1 MKQLVVIAGLG
12 LIGGSMAKAFK
23 KHTDCL
29 VYGWNRTRSV
39 AERALADGAIDGIA
53 DDEVLARC
61 DLLIP
66 VLYPRAT
73 ITFLE
78 RVIPTMKPGA
88 AIVDL
93 VGVKE
98 AVEEAVTPL
107 AAAHGIR
114 YTGGHPMAGLAR
126 AGYERSFAELFD
138 GASMILVPTETTGEG
153 DLDRFS
159 ALFRQV
165 GFGTIR
171 ICDAKTHDRMIAHTS
186 QLAHVVSNCYVKS
199 PVSAN
204 YEGFAGG
211 SYRDMTRVA
220 PLNEKVWT
228 ELFAMNRAALVEE
241 IDLLTARMNEVR
253 QAIMDG
259 DEPTLEWLLREGRE
273 ARERI
278 ELLHPSEPKFE

>member
-1 MKQLVVIAGLG
+1 MKKIVVIAGLG
-12 LIGGSMAKAFK
+12 LIGGSMAKTFK
-23 KHTDCL
+23 KHTDHL
-29 VYGWNRTRSV
+29 VYGWNRTRAV
-39 AERALADGAIDGIA
+39 AEKAMAEGAIDGIA
-53 DDEVLARC
+53 DDEILSRC

-73 ITFLE
+73 LSFLE
-78 RVIPTMKPGA
+78 RVIPTMKQGA
-88 AIVDL
+88 MIVDL

-98 AVEEAVTPL
+98 TVEQAVTPL

-138 GASMILVPTETTGEG
+138 GASMILVPSQTTGEG
-153 DLDRFS
+153 DVAWLSD
-159 ALFRQV
+159 LFRQV
-165 GFGTIR
+165 GFGMIR
-171 ICDAKTHDRMIAHTS
+171 VCDAKTHDRMIAHTS

-199 PVSAN
+199 PVSAD
-204 YEGFAGG
+204 YDGFAGG

-228 ELFAMNRAALVEE
+228 ELFAMNREALVEE

-253 QAIMDG
+253 QAILDQ
-259 DEPTLEWLLREGRE
+259 DEPALEQLLREGRE

-278 ELLHPSEPKFE
+278 ELLHPNEPKFE